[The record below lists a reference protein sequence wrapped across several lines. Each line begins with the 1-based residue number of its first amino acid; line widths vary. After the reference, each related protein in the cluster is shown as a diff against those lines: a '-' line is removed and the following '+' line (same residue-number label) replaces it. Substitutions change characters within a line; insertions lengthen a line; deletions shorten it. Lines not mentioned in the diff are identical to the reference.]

1 MSETD
6 KRGFMIALKQGKENL
21 HSVLLMAGAAVLWS
35 LGGIFIKS
43 IDANP
48 MAIAGV
54 RSGIAALLILAFLR
68 KPKFTFSFPQVAAA
82 LAYSATVFLYVGANK
97 TTTAANAIL
106 LQFTSPVYVAL
117 LGAWILKEK
126 AKAFDWIIIAM
137 VFAGMTLFF
146 LDKLSPEGML
156 GNILAIL
163 SGVSFALFT
172 IFMRKQKNGSSIE
185 SVLMGNILTAVI
197 GIPFLLKSSPG
208 GSGFMFLV
216 LAGVVQLGIPYI
228 LFSIAI
234 KHITALEAILTS
246 TIEPILN
253 PVWVLLFLG
262 ETPGPWALAGG
273 AIVLS
278 SIILRYF
285 VARVQAKKVRE
296 SG

>member
-1 MSETD
+1 
-6 KRGFMIALKQGKENL
+6 MIALKQGKENL

-172 IFMRKQKNGSSIE
+172 IFMRKQKKA
-185 SVLMGNILTAVI
+185 L
-197 GIPFLLKSSPG
+197 PSSP
-208 GSGFMFLV
+208 SLW
-216 LAGVVQLGIPYI
+216 
-228 LFSIAI
+228 AI
-234 KHITALEAILTS
+234 
-246 TIEPILN
+246 
-253 PVWVLLFLG
+253 F
-262 ETPGPWALAGG
+262 
-273 AIVLS
+273 
-278 SIILRYF
+278 
-285 VARVQAKKVRE
+285 
-296 SG
+296 